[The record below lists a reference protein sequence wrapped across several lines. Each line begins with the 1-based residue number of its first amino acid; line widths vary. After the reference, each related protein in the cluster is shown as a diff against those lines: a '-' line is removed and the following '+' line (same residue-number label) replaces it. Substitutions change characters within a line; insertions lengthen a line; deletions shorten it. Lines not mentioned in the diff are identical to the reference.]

1 MNSTKQKIVFGQLIA
16 LDWHQQWPP
25 AIWNAI
31 HAIANRNAI
40 HIQDI
45 TTSKQLW
52 FYCKLRPGHWDTIRR
67 GLRAIGY
74 ALPWPD
80 GDYPGE

>member
-1 MNSTKQKIVFGQLIA
+1 MNNKHQAVFGQLVA
-16 LDWHQQWPP
+16 LDWQEQWPES
-25 AIWNAI
+25 IWRTI
-31 HAIANRNAI
+31 YAIARRNAI

-45 TTSKQLW
+45 TTNKQLW

-67 GLRAIGY
+67 GLRAVGY
-74 ALPWPD
+74 ALQWPN